1 MKTLRFTAS
10 APTWAAAIALTCT
23 LGVVSCDEKKFL
35 DVTDPGALSTVTFPT
50 KLSDMDLSLIDQYGR
65 LRFGFYSDQF
75 RYIAILPDHTADLG
89 YNGSGFNEF
98 AEIRNLPGDGTLG
111 YYWNVHNEAII
122 RANNFMQ
129 NVERLRPSLSKDDQ
143 ANLAI
148 MEGQARFIRALHYFI
163 LESLFGETMIQTDAD
178 RAKMGIPLWDGQVA
192 TSIADAARPRAT
204 VGAVWDYIIA
214 DLKKSSELLKGKVWD
229 EANKPRVTE
238 WSSKALLGK
247 AFVFTKQYALAS
259 TVLKDV
265 IDNSG
270 KKLVDYKTYRT
281 IFNGMNKYS
290 TESLFEI
297 NFTPDRK
304 DVWNT
309 QLNTSTQYG
318 IFISP
323 SYLEDDGKAE
333 GTNGFGN
340 LFIHDQNND
349 RFGFTDT
356 TASTAGM
363 KSAAYQ
369 KKSADLRANKQV
381 DPRMM
386 VGTLQPWVD
395 TVFVY
400 DKWRKVTK
408 NRGEGFPLAANQA
421 WNHRKYVLLDRGM
434 WQGNSESYANNFL
447 VLRTADAYLL
457 YAEALASTGNA
468 AGALE
473 YVNKVHRRA
482 YDVPVDAPS
491 AFDYKSLTDKTKALG
506 ANDHLATDPLKYERW
521 AELFAEGQWW
531 FDVCRWRIG
540 DKETAYY
547 KRVKSGDL
555 VWNDRKYAFP
565 IPQAEI
571 LNNPQIK
578 QNPGY

>member
-1 MKTLRFTAS
+1 M
-10 APTWAAAIALTCT
+10 
-23 LGVVSCDEKKFL
+23 
-35 DVTDPGALSTVTFPT
+35 
-50 KLSDMDLSLIDQYGR
+50 
-65 LRFGFYSDQF
+65 
-75 RYIAILPDHTADLG
+75 
-89 YNGSGFNEF
+89 
-98 AEIRNLPGDGTLG
+98 
-111 YYWNVHNEAII
+111 
-122 RANNFMQ
+122 
-129 NVERLRPSLSKDDQ
+129 
-143 ANLAI
+143 
-148 MEGQARFIRALHYFI
+148 
-163 LESLFGETMIQTDAD
+163 
-178 RAKMGIPLWDGQVA
+178 
-192 TSIADAARPRAT
+192 
-204 VGAVWDYIIA
+204 
-214 DLKKSSELLKGKVWD
+214 LKGKVWD

-247 AFVFTKQYALAS
+247 AYVFTKQYALAS
-259 TVLKDV
+259 AVLKDV

-270 KKLVDYKTYRT
+270 KKLVDYNTYRT

-318 IFISP
+318 VFISP

-340 LFIHDQNND
+340 LFIHDQNSD
-349 RFGFTDT
+349 RFGFTDNT
-356 TASTAGM
+356 TSTEDM
-363 KSAAYQ
+363 QKPAYYQ
-369 KKSADLRANKQV
+369 MSVKMRQEKMV

-395 TVFVY
+395 TIFVY

-408 NRGEGFPLAANQA
+408 NRGEGFPLATNQA

-434 WQGNSESYANNFL
+434 WQGASESYANNFL

-457 YAEALASTGNA
+457 YAEALANTGNA

-473 YVNKVHRRA
+473 YINKVHRRA

-571 LNNPQIK
+571 LNNPQVK

>member
-1 MKTLRFTAS
+1 MQLRV
-10 APTWAAAIALTCT
+10 WAAAVALTCT
-23 LGVVSCDEKKFL
+23 LGVLSCNEDKFL
-35 DVTDPGALSTVTFPT
+35 NVTDPGALSTATFPT

-89 YNGSGFNEF
+89 YNGSGFNEY
-98 AEIRNLPGDGTLG
+98 AEIRTLPGDGSLG

-129 NVERLRPSLSKDDQ
+129 NAERLRPSLTKDDQ
-143 ANLAI
+143 ASLAL

-163 LESLFGETMIQTDAD
+163 LESLFGETMIQNEAD

-204 VGAVWDYIIA
+204 VGAVWDYIIT
-214 DLKKSSELLKGKVWD
+214 DLKASADLLKGKVWD
-229 EANKPRVTE
+229 DANKPRVTE
-238 WSSKALLGK
+238 WSAKALLGK
-247 AFVFTKQYALAS
+247 AYVFTKQYALARD
-259 TVLKDV
+259 VLKDV

-270 KKLVDYKTYRT
+270 KKLVDYKTYST

-290 TESLFEI
+290 SESLFEI

-340 LFIHDQNND
+340 LFIHDQNPD
-349 RFGFTDT
+349 RFGFTDNT
-356 TASTAGM
+356 TATEDM
-363 KSAAYQ
+363 KKPAYLQ
-369 KKSADLRANKQV
+369 MSVKMRQEKTV

-395 TVFVY
+395 SIFVY
-400 DKWRKVTK
+400 DKWRRVTK
-408 NRGEGFPLAANQA
+408 NRGEGFPLATNQA
-421 WNHRKYVLLDRGM
+421 WNHRKYVVLDRGV
-434 WQGNSESYANNFL
+434 WQGNSESLANNFL

-457 YAEALASTGNA
+457 YAEALANTGNT

-482 YDVPVDAPS
+482 YDVPVDVPS
-491 AFDYKSLTDKTKALG
+491 AFDYKTLTDRTKALG
-506 ANDHLATDPLKYERW
+506 ADDHLANDPLKYERW

-565 IPQAEI
+565 IPQAEM
-571 LNNPQIK
+571 LNNPLMK

>member
-1 MKTLRFTAS
+1 MKTLRFTALP
-10 APTWAAAIALTCT
+10 AWAAAIALICT

-35 DVTDPGALSTVTFPT
+35 DVTDPGALSTATFPT

-98 AEIRNLPGDGTLG
+98 AEIRNLPGDGSLG

-143 ANLAI
+143 ASLAV

-214 DLKKSSELLKGKVWD
+214 DLKKSAELLKGKLWD

-247 AFVFTKQYALAS
+247 AYVFTKQYALAS
-259 TVLKDV
+259 AVLKDV

-281 IFNGMNKYS
+281 IFNGLNKYS

-340 LFIHDQNND
+340 LFIHDQNPD
-349 RFGFTDT
+349 RFGFTDNT
-356 TASTAGM
+356 TATEDM
-363 KSAAYQ
+363 QKPAYYQ
-369 KKSADLRANKQV
+369 MSVKMRQEKMV
-381 DPRMM
+381 DPRLM

-395 TVFVY
+395 TIFVY

-434 WQGNSESYANNFL
+434 WQGASESYANNFL

-457 YAEALASTGNA
+457 YAEALANTGNV

-473 YVNKVHRRA
+473 YINKVHRRA

-531 FDVCRWRIG
+531 FDVCRWKIG

-571 LNNPQIK
+571 LNNPQMK

>member
-1 MKTLRFTAS
+1 MQLRV
-10 APTWAAAIALTCT
+10 WAAAVALTCT
-23 LGVVSCDEKKFL
+23 LGVLSCNEDKFL
-35 DVTDPGALSTVTFPT
+35 NVTDPGALSTATFPT

-89 YNGSGFNEF
+89 YNGSGFNEY
-98 AEIRNLPGDGTLG
+98 AEIRTLPGDGSLG

-129 NVERLRPSLSKDDQ
+129 NAERLRPSLTKDDQ
-143 ANLAI
+143 ASLAL

-163 LESLFGETMIQTDAD
+163 LESLFGETMIQNEAD

-204 VGAVWDYIIA
+204 VGAVWDYIIT
-214 DLKKSSELLKGKVWD
+214 DLKASADLLKGKVWD
-229 EANKPRVTE
+229 DANKPRVTE
-238 WSSKALLGK
+238 WSAKALLGK
-247 AFVFTKQYALAS
+247 AYVFTKQYALARD
-259 TVLKDV
+259 VLKDV

-270 KKLVDYKTYRT
+270 
-281 IFNGMNKYS
+281 MNKYS
-290 TESLFEI
+290 SESLFEI

-340 LFIHDQNND
+340 LFIHDQNPD
-349 RFGFTDT
+349 RFGFTDNT
-356 TASTAGM
+356 TATEDM
-363 KSAAYQ
+363 KKPAYLQ
-369 KKSADLRANKQV
+369 MSVKMRQEKTV

-395 TVFVY
+395 SIFVY
-400 DKWRKVTK
+400 DKWRRVTK
-408 NRGEGFPLAANQA
+408 NRGEGFPLATNQA
-421 WNHRKYVLLDRGM
+421 WNHRKYVVLDRGV
-434 WQGNSESYANNFL
+434 WQGNSESLANNFL

-457 YAEALASTGNA
+457 YAEALANTGNT

-482 YDVPVDAPS
+482 YDVPVDVPS
-491 AFDYKSLTDKTKALG
+491 AFDYKTLTDRTKALG
-506 ANDHLATDPLKYERW
+506 ADDHLANDPLKYERW

-565 IPQAEI
+565 IPQAEM
-571 LNNPQIK
+571 LNNPLMK

>member
-10 APTWAAAIALTCT
+10 IPAWATAIALTCT
-23 LGVVSCDEKKFL
+23 LSVTSCDEKKFL
-35 DVTDPGALSTVTFPT
+35 DVTDPGALSTATFPT

-98 AEIRNLPGDGTLG
+98 AEIRNLPGDGSLG

-122 RANNFMQ
+122 RSNNFMQ

-143 ANLAI
+143 ASLAI

-204 VGAVWDYIIA
+204 VGAVWDYIMA

-247 AFVFTKQYALAS
+247 AYVFTKQYALAS
-259 TVLKDV
+259 AVLKDV

-369 KKSADLRANKQV
+369 KKSADLRTSKQV

-408 NRGEGFPLAANQA
+408 NRGEGFPLATNQA

-457 YAEALASTGNA
+457 YAEALASTGNV

>member
-1 MKTLRFTAS
+1 MKTIRSITHL
-10 APTWAAAIALTCT
+10 PPWAAAIALICT

-35 DVTDPGALSTVTFPT
+35 NVTDPGALSTATFPT

-98 AEIRNLPGDGTLG
+98 AEIRTLPGDGSLG

-129 NVERLRPSLSKDDQ
+129 NAERLRPSLSKDDQ
-143 ANLAI
+143 ASLSL

-163 LESLFGETMIQTDAD
+163 LESLFGETMIQAEAD
-178 RAKMGIPLWDGQVA
+178 RAKMGIPLWEGQVA
-192 TSIADAARPRAT
+192 TSIADAARPRAS

-214 DLKKSSELLKGKVWD
+214 DLKTSAELLKGKVWD

-238 WSSKALLGK
+238 WSAKALLGK
-247 AFVFTKQYALAS
+247 AYVFTKQYALAS
-259 TVLKDV
+259 AVLKDV

-281 IFNGMNKYS
+281 LFNGMNKYS

-340 LFIHDQNND
+340 LFIHDQNPD
-349 RFGFTDT
+349 RFGFTDNT
-356 TASTAGM
+356 TTTEDM
-363 KSAAYQ
+363 KKPAYYQ
-369 KKSADLRANKQV
+369 MSVKMRQDKTV

-395 TVFVY
+395 SIFVF

-408 NRGEGFPLAANQA
+408 NRGEGFPLATNQA
-421 WNHRKYVLLDRGM
+421 WNHRKYVLLDRGL
-434 WQGNSESYANNFL
+434 WQGTSESLANNFL

-457 YAEALASTGNA
+457 YAEALANTGNV

-473 YVNKVHRRA
+473 YINKVHRRA
-482 YDVPVDAPS
+482 YDVPVDVPS
-491 AFDYKSLTDKTKALG
+491 PFDYKSLTDKTRALG
-506 ANDHLATDPLKYERW
+506 AGDHLANDPLKYERW

-540 DKETAYY
+540 EKETTYY

-565 IPQAEI
+565 IPQAEM
-571 LNNPQIK
+571 LNNPQMK

>member
-10 APTWAAAIALTCT
+10 IPAWAAAIVLTCT

-35 DVTDPGALSTVTFPT
+35 NVTDPGALSTATFPT

-98 AEIRNLPGDGTLG
+98 AEIRNLPGDGSLG

-129 NVERLRPSLSKDDQ
+129 NVERLRPSMSKDDQ
-143 ANLAI
+143 VSLAV

-214 DLKKSSELLKGKVWD
+214 DLKKSAELLKGKVWD

-247 AFVFTKQYALAS
+247 AYVFTKQYALAS

-265 IDNSG
+265 VDNSG

-340 LFIHDQNND
+340 LFIHDQNPD
-349 RFGFTDT
+349 RFGFTDNT
-356 TASTAGM
+356 TATEDM
-363 KSAAYQ
+363 QKPAYYQ
-369 KKSADLRANKQV
+369 MSVKMRQEKMI

-395 TVFVY
+395 TIFVY

-434 WQGNSESYANNFL
+434 WQGTSESYANNFL

-457 YAEALASTGNA
+457 YAEALANTGNA

-473 YVNKVHRRA
+473 YINKVHRRA
-482 YDVPVDAPS
+482 YDVPVDVAS
-491 AFDYKSLTDKTKALG
+491 RFDYKSLTDKTRALG
-506 ANDHLATDPLKYERW
+506 AGDHLTSDPLKYERW

-531 FDVCRWRIG
+531 FDVCRWKIG

-555 VWNDRKYAFP
+555 IWNDRKYAFP
-565 IPQAEI
+565 IPQTEI